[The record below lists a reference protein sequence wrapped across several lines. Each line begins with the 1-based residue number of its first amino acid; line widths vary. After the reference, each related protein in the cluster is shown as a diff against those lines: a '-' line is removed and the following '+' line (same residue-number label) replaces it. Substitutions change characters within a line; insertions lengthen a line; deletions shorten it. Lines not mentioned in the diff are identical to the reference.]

1 MRKTDITQGEMYR
14 AGLPSPGARLL
25 KATNMVRQDSI
36 VADIGCDHGKL
47 AVYLVLSGVAKKVIA
62 ADVRPLPLSKAKA
75 LVKQTGC
82 SDKIECRLGDG
93 LAVLHENEVSD
104 IVIAGMSGETMAQ
117 ILERAPWVQ
126 NEKLNF
132 VFVPATH
139 AEKLREWLY
148 ASGFVLV
155 REEPVQENGRVYSV
169 MQAKY
174 TGEKQENLP
183 QFFYEF
189 GFLPQSESPEAKK
202 YILHHLHHLQNMRK
216 GNLAEKE
223 RQELEELIQEVE
235 RCLQ

>member
-1 MRKTDITQGEMYR
+1 MRKTNITQGEMYR

-25 KATNMVRQDSI
+25 KAASMVRQDST

-62 ADVRPLPLSKAKA
+62 ADVRPLPLSRAKA

-93 LAVLHENEVSD
+93 LTVLHENEVSD

-117 ILERAPWVQ
+117 ILEQAPWVQ
-126 NEKLNF
+126 NKEINF

-148 ASGFVLV
+148 ANGFALKK
-155 REEPVQENGRVYSV
+155 EEPVQENGRVYSV
-169 MQAKY
+169 MQAQY
-174 TGEKQENLP
+174 TGEKRENLS
-183 QFFYEF
+183 QFFYAF
-189 GFLPQSESPEAKK
+189 GFLPQSTLPEAKK
-202 YILHHLHHLQNMRK
+202 YMVHHLHHLQNMRK
-216 GNLAEKE
+216 GNLSEQE
-223 RQELEELIQEVE
+223 RLALEELIQGVE
-235 RCLQ
+235 ECLQ